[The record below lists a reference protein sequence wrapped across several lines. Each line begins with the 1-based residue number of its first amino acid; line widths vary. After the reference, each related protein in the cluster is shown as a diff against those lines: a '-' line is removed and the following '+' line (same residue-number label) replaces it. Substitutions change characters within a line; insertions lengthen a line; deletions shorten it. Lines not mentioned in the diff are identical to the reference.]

1 VHTIASRLISILLA
15 NPHVLCGRADRL
27 GKVFFPVKSDVGGN
41 VDKLKKALAAAPA
54 ETLQA
59 LILAEKATGK
69 HKDKNSAACAL
80 LWFKRC
86 HRRAYPADHSYARCV
101 PVRRLL
107 DVASSPNVH
116 VDQRKVKHSMGVY
129 CQLRCQDC
137 SLDAWRGLDAI
148 LVCPLRAMEF
158 VFTMLRKVSEGMEGN
173 KAAKEAVRATIS
185 CPQNDFRHLYNRSLT
200 THTHIHTYTH
210 THTYIHTYINSLY
223 LKNPH
228 ILSHTNEYARLS
240 ADVLPVTTYQSNQ
253 TKPNQ
258 TLTPLAA
265 PF

>member
-1 VHTIASRLISILLA
+1 MHFCPPRSAEELVLESLGIAKPCGILAMYPHPGHHLPTRREPRHDGADVQPIASRLLEMLMTD
-15 NPHVLCGRADRL
+15 PCVLCGRADRL

-86 HRRAYPADHSYARCV
+86 QRRASPAHHSYARCV
-101 PVRRLL
+101 PLGRLH
-107 DVASSPNVH
+107 DVASPNVH
-116 VDQRKVKHSMGVY
+116 VDQRKVGHSMGWCY
-129 CQLRCQDC
+129 QLRCQGC
-137 SLDAWRGLDAI
+137 SLDARRGFDAI

-173 KAAKEAVRATIS
+173 KAAKEAVRAKLL
-185 CPQNDFRHLYNRSLT
+185 CLWNDFRHLYNRSFT
-200 THTHIHTYTH
+200 IYIYT
-210 THTYIHTYINSLY
+210 
-223 LKNPH
+223 
-228 ILSHTNEYARLS
+228 
-240 ADVLPVTTYQSNQ
+240 
-253 TKPNQ
+253 
-258 TLTPLAA
+258 
-265 PF
+265 